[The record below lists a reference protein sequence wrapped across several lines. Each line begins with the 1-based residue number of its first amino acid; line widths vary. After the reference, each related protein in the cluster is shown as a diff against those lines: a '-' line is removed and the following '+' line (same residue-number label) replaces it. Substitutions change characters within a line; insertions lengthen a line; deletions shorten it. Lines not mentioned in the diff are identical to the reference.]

1 VTDKP
6 KPTAVS
12 RKKGVAQEIRRK
24 EEADALSEPERKG
37 RRGRIRQFAKDQ
49 IVKRTST
56 KR

>member
-1 VTDKP
+1 MANQP
-6 KPTAVS
+6 KPTAAS
-12 RKKGVAQEIRRK
+12 KKKGVAEEIRRK
-24 EEADALSEPERKG
+24 EEADARSEPERRG